1 MKHKTLM
8 WNYFT
13 WITTA
18 KIPAIITPA
27 WKKSVQI
34 TAFIPPCDTK
44 KTDIGYFDS
53 EKKTIKIDPNFL
65 FRNSF
70 YQYENYK
77 YKLNNIYDLRLEWKT
92 NKRIFGIAQNG
103 TKFFLI
109 VFCSSL
115 FRYNTQF
122 NDWLTTN
129 ILFWWKYM
137 LNHKMFCWG

>member
-53 EKKTIKIDPNFL
+53 EKKQLKSIRIFFFETVFINMKII
-65 FRNSF
+65 
-70 YQYENYK
+70 
-77 YKLNNIYDLRLEWKT
+77 NINWIRLEWKT
-92 NKRIFGIAQNG
+92 NKRIFGIAQND

>member
-1 MKHKTLM
+1 MKLFYLNNNSQNPGHHYTCLEKIRPNNSFHSTL
-8 WNYFT
+8 WHEENRYRLL
-13 WITTA
+13 WLR
-18 KIPAIITPA
+18 
-27 WKKSVQI
+27 
-34 TAFIPPCDTK
+34 
-44 KTDIGYFDS
+44 
-53 EKKTIKIDPNFL
+53 KKTIKIDPNFL

-92 NKRIFGIAQNG
+92 NKRIFGIAQND